1 MTGTARYAS
10 IHAHNGEELSRRDD
24 LEAIAYMLIFFMKGG
39 LPWQNIEDNIKEQ
52 KYKKIMDMKVQ
63 TPMEKLC
70 DGLPNEMLQ
79 YLKYVRALE
88 FY

>member
-39 LPWQNIEDNIKEQ
+39 LPWQNIEDSVKEQ
-52 KYKKIMDMKVQ
+52 NYRKIMEMKMKS
-63 TPMEKLC
+63 PIEKLC
-70 DGLPNEMLQ
+70 VGLPAEML
-79 YLKYVRALE
+79 
-88 FY
+88 